1 MAKINRFNGN
11 VKAIAAD
18 SLTGERYVFGSDV
31 TVSDELTDQYNAAM
45 LRGWGIIG
53 ASDFPP
59 LGWFNAQA
67 FTATQFISYLHQM
80 GIPEWNALQEYQIGG
95 LATRTGVIY
104 KCLTADHISA
114 TVPESDATNWK
125 LTDANDVAYNNTSTG
140 LTAVNVQAAIDELF
154 VLASNTANIQYLGTP
169 VGGTIALPTNLAGIV
184 APPKDN
190 ANFRY
195 ILLTAGESGT
205 GEYNETILTSETVVG
220 SAPLLVATAVINL
233 AASPINGLTV
243 NLLNSEGR
251 FVKPGTSSGTVA
263 NDQMQQIT
271 GSFACSLA
279 GTNNVNNDGG
289 SGAITTAAI
298 NRAADV
304 NVNSGKGLDT
314 LSFDSANSSNA
325 RTGTFTDVKNIQHTY
340 YMRIA

>member
-45 LRGWGIIG
+45 LRGWGIVG

-104 KCLTADHISA
+104 RCLTADHISA
-114 TVPESDATNWK
+114 TVPESDATNW
-125 LTDANDVAYNNTSTG
+125 LNP
-140 LTAVNVQAAIDELF
+140 L
-154 VLASNTANIQYLGTP
+154 SNTVELSNLDLQYLGNP
-169 VGGTIALPTNLAGIV
+169 IGGTIALPTNLAGIV
-184 APPKDN
+184 EPPKDN

-205 GEYNETILTSETVVG
+205 GEYNETILTSETVSG

-251 FVKPGTSSGTVA
+251 FIKPGISSGTVA

-271 GSFACSLA
+271 GGFNIVRGLLDSPTGAFSGSIVTSIDRA
-279 GTNNVNNDGG
+279 
-289 SGAITTAAI
+289 SGATVISNI
-298 NRAADV
+298 NPR
-304 NVNSGKGLDT
+304 
-314 LSFDSANSSNA
+314 FDSANSLDA